1 MRGGES
7 MIFLASQFLFI
18 LFGLIGLIVWSYS
31 DMPLVMREI
40 AINTRRTAEQ
50 GSPYTLMKVLSVC
63 LKIFAIIFWF
73 AGIASII
80 VLNFAG
86 TSLGGLFQGVSAAA
100 P

>member
-1 MRGGES
+1 

-18 LFGLIGLIVWSYS
+18 IFGLIGLVVWAYS

-50 GSPYTLMKVLSVC
+50 GSPYALMKVLSVC
-63 LKIFAIIFWF
+63 LKIFAVLLWF
-73 AGIASII
+73 AGVVSII
-80 VLNFAG
+80 ALNFAG
-86 TSLGGLFQGVSAAA
+86 TSLGNLFQGVSA

>member
-1 MRGGES
+1 

-40 AINTRRTAEQ
+40 AINTRRGGEQ
-50 GSPYTLMKVLSVC
+50 GSSYLLMKVLSIC
-63 LKIFAIIFWF
+63 LKILAVLLWF
-73 AGIASII
+73 AGVASII
-80 VLNFAG
+80 ALNFAG
-86 TSLGGLFQGVSAAA
+86 TSLGNLFQGVSA

>member
-1 MRGGES
+1 

-31 DMPLVMREI
+31 EMPLVMREI
-40 AINTRRTAEQ
+40 AINTRRNAEQ
-50 GSPYTLMKVLSVC
+50 GSSYSLMKVLSVC
-63 LKIFAIIFWF
+63 LKIFAVLLWF
-73 AGIASII
+73 AGVASII

-86 TSLGGLFQGVSAAA
+86 TTLGGLFPGVSASV

>member
-1 MRGGES
+1 

-40 AINTRRTAEQ
+40 AINTRKAGEQ
-50 GSPYTLMKVLSVC
+50 RSGYTLMKVLSVC
-63 LKIFAIIFWF
+63 LKIFAALLWF
-73 AGIASII
+73 AGIVAII
-80 VLNFAG
+80 ALNFAG
-86 TSLGGLFQGVSAAA
+86 TSLGNLFQGVSA

>member
-1 MRGGES
+1 

-40 AINTRRTAEQ
+40 AINTRRAGEH
-50 GSPYTLMKVLSVC
+50 GSTYTLMKVLSVC
-63 LKIFAIIFWF
+63 LKIFAALLWF
-73 AGIASII
+73 AGVVAIIA
-80 VLNFAG
+80 LNFAG
-86 TSLGGLFQGVSAAA
+86 TSLGNLLQGVSV

>member
-1 MRGGES
+1 

-63 LKIFAIIFWF
+63 LKIFAIILWF

-86 TSLGGLFQGVSAAA
+86 TSLSGLFQGVSAPA

>member
-1 MRGGES
+1 

-63 LKIFAIIFWF
+63 LKIFAIILWF

-86 TSLGGLFQGVSAAA
+86 TSLGGLFQGVSAPA